1 MKKPVLLFALKCSVI
16 VYFAAC
22 TNIQQIGVSSSVSE
36 LVTKGNWKV
45 NCYDNA
51 NIDNTCI
58 FEGYSFSFEASG
70 KVTASKNGVSFEGN
84 WIEDNIS
91 KKVTLS
97 FQNSNSV
104 LSELNNRWNIES
116 ISDKG
121 LTFENNTGKDSE
133 KLYISSL

>member
-22 TNIQQIGVSSSVSE
+22 TNIQQIGVSNSVSE
-36 LVTKGNWKV
+36 LVTKGTWKV

-51 NIDNTCI
+51 HIDNTCI
-58 FEGYSFSFEASG
+58 FEGYSFSFDASG
-70 KVTASKNGVSFEGN
+70 KVTASKNGISFEGN

-91 KKVTLS
+91 KKITLS

-104 LSELNNRWNIES
+104 LSELNNHWNIES

-121 LTFENNTGKDSE
+121 LTFENSTGKDSE